1 MSARAL
7 ASLVVAASVLWPLQ
21 VLACINSMDSSVRG
35 IDDSIWA
42 DVSLW
47 TVGAVFLNQVVLFN
61 NHGPP
66 AKLVHRTSWARRV
79 FFLLVSVAF
88 ILVLSAVMAGGPL
101 LNVSAEDLA
110 RCAISPAIL
119 AVMVASPA
127 VLFGLQ
133 SAYFQGPGL
142 RRFRGRTRTALVS
155 VVASSLLLATGLGV
169 ARDLFVLPK
178 ICRTPNV
185 FIEDSPY

>member
-1 MSARAL
+1 MVS
-7 ASLVVAASVLWPLQ
+7 ASVLWPLQ

-42 DVSLW
+42 DVGLW

-66 AKLVHRTSWARRV
+66 AKLVHRTSWPRRV

-88 ILVLSAVMAGGPL
+88 VLVLSAVMAGGPL

-110 RCAISPAIL
+110 RCAINPAIL

-133 SAYFQGPGL
+133 SAYFHGPGL
-142 RRFRGRTRTALVS
+142 RRFRGRTQTAIIS
-155 VVASSLLLATGLGV
+155 VVASSLFLATGLGV

-178 ICRTPNV
+178 ICRTPD
-185 FIEDSPY
+185 FFAGDSAY